1 VRAKYLSYGNRREP
15 KEISDVLGAL
25 IERASVQIDVRQG
38 ELIDQWSTVAPGD
51 WPDAA
56 RPIGI
61 KEKVLLV
68 EVENGTAGSLLKYQK
83 IQLIEAIGDV
93 FGEDLVVDVRLR
105 VSR

>member
-1 VRAKYLSYGNRREP
+1 MRAKYLSYGKRREP
-15 KEISDVLGAL
+15 TEISDVLGKL
-25 IERASVQIDVRQG
+25 IERASVRIDVRQG
-38 ELIDQWSTVAPGD
+38 ELIERWSTIAPGD
-51 WPDAA
+51 WPAAA

-61 KEKVLLV
+61 KEKILLV

-83 IQLIEAIGDV
+83 TQLIEAICNV